1 MSMLRTVTLAAALIA
16 SATSPTMA
24 QNGPGGANSNNGMPP
39 NGYLGPGAYPSYK
52 SADYQRPAN
61 AINNMPPNG
70 YLGPGAY
77 PSYKSADYQR
87 PANANNNMP
96 PNGYLGP
103 GAFPSYKSSDFQRGN
118 QAANPAASSGR
129 PLYSRGRHR
138 ILQRASLGH

>member
-39 NGYLGPGAYPSYK
+39 NSYLGPGAFPSYK
-52 SADYQRPAN
+52 S
-61 AINNMPPNG
+61 
-70 YLGPGAY
+70 
-77 PSYKSADYQR
+77 SDYQR

-118 QAANPAASSGR
+118 QAANLAASGGR

>member
-16 SATSPTMA
+16 SAASPTMA
-24 QNGPGGANSNNGMPP
+24 QNGPGGANSNNG
-39 NGYLGPGAYPSYK
+39 
-52 SADYQRPAN
+52 
-61 AINNMPPNG
+61 
-70 YLGPGAY
+70 
-77 PSYKSADYQR
+77 
-87 PANANNNMP
+87 MP

-118 QAANPAASSGR
+118 QAANPAASGGR